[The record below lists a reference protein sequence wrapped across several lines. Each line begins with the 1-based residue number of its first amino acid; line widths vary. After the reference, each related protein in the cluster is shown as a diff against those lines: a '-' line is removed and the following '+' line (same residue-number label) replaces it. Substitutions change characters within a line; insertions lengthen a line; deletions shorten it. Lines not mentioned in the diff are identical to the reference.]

1 MDDSWLAKCVAP
13 PPPLPPLP
21 APTSTP
27 TVPPQQLPLP
37 PASAGQVS
45 MNLRHHFPSF
55 LAQEALLKDQA
66 RSQETSASLGKTE
79 LGNSFLALL
88 SGKFAQLPNSRM
100 DIAKP
105 QVSNDDKI
113 LSGSGCVVP
122 SINIPPLPENHGD
135 NAPGNWNEL
144 SSFVASR
151 PSVNSASLHNS
162 AQVAGNSYHDMDSIE
177 LVSQQ
182 SSKCNNTG
190 FALNSTRSGW
200 PTSSKSANAKKHATM
215 DIQASRIVSFEAK
228 PPVSNNNSLFLRGHP
243 LVFCRNT
250 VGELFMG
257 NKGLFEV
264 ICFCHSCHMSV
275 AKFCEHSG
283 SPSANPG
290 EAVYM
295 ENGMSISHWCKQ
307 CLGILAP
314 NDISGWEWTGGSS
327 TKGVFFGSKASNAP
341 TLVNNIGTISE
352 IKSFGES
359 WRSAEPLNNSVVPS
373 HPYTIVGY
381 TAQEKSVNKVQDN
394 EYQRYNLDGRN
405 LFQGKIH
412 SSEQVIKPVLS
423 KNQPMQI
430 AKQSPTCVGSEKLH
444 STLCKGKEIINHHLD
459 TDCVNYNTKFVDQS
473 VALPCLWT
481 NKSVNHDCDIS
492 SNNFSIDRSLADKD
506 AASNIELRLGQP
518 SQKCHIFAGSYP
530 TPVLEFGAT
539 CNPKKPHFHQQLKQ
553 QVDNACDRKKT
564 SQSLHF
570 TASEGL
576 CSNKRLE
583 RHATTA
589 VNTYNHSESE
599 DLSRSANK
607 NPLISLFLSHLEGN
621 NTSLSLDN
629 FFNSSDHLPSR
640 VPSGDSP
647 IKLKVSNP
655 VGDATHGIERKSEAS
670 KLDFLNIL
678 DERKSLLAADN
689 GIVKSVC
696 IMQDN
701 QIANTREIDTSFS
714 KMCPQISVSV
724 DGSQTSFYPDQ
735 LSGMLQKL
743 GGKIPKQHDKA
754 CVSNKDYCNHAVHG
768 SSDPVLNEMVGHDSL
783 NLDIPMS
790 LASTSL
796 CPLEPKTKVLNTTQH
811 LMDVNLKNFAF
822 RHMVGLTTQKSSTSL
837 KKSPQHHKLCC
848 LSSMEPQLDGCQD
861 LAMQRDTGEGNYCRN
876 SHEISKIAIKSV
888 HSCPSCQ
895 SGCGMDIFP
904 GHPCHTGSTR
914 SCNCTGSTQ
923 RVPLSSEKYC
933 KRFSTCC
940 ICDVDEQPCLR
951 LGRLASNCF
960 TGSLKHGMCNHKEH
974 NSCLSQ
980 HCCSSVL
987 PYCVSGF
994 CTSGGN
1000 KTFHAL
1006 SERRVCGQ
1014 AKVMHATP
1022 DHDKDYLIPDRKRIC
1037 LAHCGCSK
1045 NKFVPRNDQKTTFW
1059 RDVPKKVYAD
1069 ADISSTDKIAQAL
1082 ETTKRIGDQLDDC
1095 SPEFDGTR
1103 QSSQST
1109 RAQKMFNMSSGSSA
1123 PVVTEVSTEVNNLT
1137 SCTANIRTTKMIHDL
1152 LVDEGSG
1159 NEKCGSSDEAVG
1171 GGECEETIHI
1181 MGKVDVATPGF
1192 HHLAGHSSADLID
1205 ELCLMSPLKTKRVRN
1220 MNKCCA
1226 VQENVNKNLNFE
1238 RTPKTA
1244 NRNVS
1249 MELNGPDTLIPLSD
1263 YAFPSEIPNNLRH
1276 LEIDHSRSQEVSPQ
1290 PVSVKKRTHLSTC
1303 GSSCVKRK
1311 RSALS
1316 CNKSNLERFSIQ
1328 HKLQEDIEKQT
1339 LDDDHSL
1346 SRVETSRKKTKQVL
1360 AAYLKQENST
1370 RTGKPPKYMSL
1381 NCIGNTFS
1389 NIKTTLPK
1397 KSRPIVCGNS
1407 GIIYCGET
1415 DGDQKPPKIISLS
1428 LILKN
1433 ARRCSTVEVYHTS
1446 LGLDNEL
1453 SSLKLLHEE
1462 DMPSSF
1468 SENGQNPKILHVSGK
1483 SKGYSSKNGGYLDT
1497 LSAGNE
1503 TDSVLGPGLHP
1514 KQLKS
1519 QSTPKQEDVRT
1530 QHLNK
1535 FGTKHRHAT
1544 KNCLLASGINECS
1557 KSIEAENELNDFPS
1571 TTVDGV
1577 EHQNEKLH
1585 PREILESALPTNV
1598 ASFAKLKN
1606 SQDHAGKLSQVS
1618 RRRCSQGYKFPPFLL
1633 NSDSFCCVCGSSNQE
1648 DANHLIECNDCL
1660 IKVHQAC
1667 YGVSKI
1673 PKGHWSCRPCKA
1685 NSQNIVCVLCGYG
1698 GGAMTRAL
1706 KCQNIV
1712 KSLLKAWKV
1721 SKTSH
1726 SGKSVPSE
1734 STENEFFN
1742 PSSVGEV
1749 PKFKCGLAP
1758 LGEIISDFSPKAAL
1772 KLDMQ
1777 MQTNFTESKN
1787 CMPEKFQTHNSIT
1800 AGVLDPSTKQWV
1812 HMVCGLW
1819 TPGTRCPNVDTM
1831 STFDVSG
1838 ALPAKK
1844 NIVCSICNRPGGS
1857 CIECRVPT
1865 CCIPF
1870 HPWCAQQKGLLQSEI
1885 EGDDNERVGFYGRC
1899 PHHATLN
1906 SCLPDSH
1913 VMDPEEESPRN
1924 NDWTCARTEGFK
1936 GRKREKG
1943 YKPNTRR
1950 PCDNA
1955 VCIVSQEQINAWLHI
1970 NGQKSCTRGVV
1981 RPPCSDV
1988 EYDLRK
1994 EYIRYKQSKG
2004 WKHLVV
2010 YKSGIHALGLYTSQ
2024 FIARGA
2030 MVVEYVGEIVG
2041 LRVADKREAEYQS
2054 GRRIQYKSAC
2064 YFFRIDKEHI
2074 IDATRKG
2081 GIARFV
2087 NHSCLP
2093 NCVAK
2098 VISIRNEK
2106 KVVFFAE
2113 RDINPGEEITY
2124 DYHFNSEDE
2133 GKKIP
2138 CFCNSRNCRRYL
2150 N

>member
-13 PPPLPPLP
+13 PPPLPPFP
-21 APTSTP
+21 APASTP
-27 TVPPQQLPLP
+27 TVPPQQLPLS

-45 MNLRHHFPSF
+45 MILRHRFPSF

-66 RSQETSASLGKTE
+66 RSQETSASDTLNLSSYRLGKTE
-79 LGNSFLALL
+79 L
-88 SGKFAQLPNSRM
+88 
-100 DIAKP
+100 
-105 QVSNDDKI
+105 
-113 LSGSGCVVP
+113 
-122 SINIPPLPENHGD
+122 
-135 NAPGNWNEL
+135 
-144 SSFVASR
+144 
-151 PSVNSASLHNS
+151 
-162 AQVAGNSYHDMDSIE
+162 
-177 LVSQQ
+177 
-182 SSKCNNTG
+182 G

-200 PTSSKSANAKKHATM
+200 STST
-215 DIQASRIVSFEAK
+215 K
-228 PPVSNNNSLFLRGHP
+228 PPVSNNNSPFLRGHP

-264 ICFCHSCHMSV
+264 ICFCHSCRMSV

-307 CLGILAP
+307 CLGHSFAEATVSTDVLGVRILAP
-314 NDISGWEWTGGSS
+314 IDITGWEWTGDSS

-352 IKSFGES
+352 IKSFGGS

-373 HPYTIVGY
+373 HPYTMVGH

-394 EYQRYNLDGRN
+394 EYQRFNLDGRN
-405 LFQGKIH
+405 LFQEKIH

-444 STLCKGKEIINHHLD
+444 TTLC
-459 TDCVNYNTKFVDQS
+459 
-473 VALPCLWT
+473 
-481 NKSVNHDCDIS
+481 
-492 SNNFSIDRSLADKD
+492 
-506 AASNIELRLGQP
+506 
-518 SQKCHIFAGSYP
+518 SYP

-570 TASEGL
+570 TASEAL

-583 RHATTA
+583 RHSTTA

-599 DLSRSANK
+599 DLSRNK

-621 NTSLSLDN
+621 STSLSLDN

-640 VPSGDSP
+640 VPSGDSSV
-647 IKLKVSNP
+647 KLKVSNP
-655 VGDATHGIERKSEAS
+655 GGDATHGIERKSEAS

-696 IMQDN
+696 MVQDN
-701 QIANTREIDTSFS
+701 QTANTREIDTSFS
-714 KMCPQISVSV
+714 KKCSQISVSV

-743 GGKIPKQHDKA
+743 GGKSPKQHDKA
-754 CVSNKDYCNHAVHG
+754 SVSNKDYCNHAVHG
-768 SSDPVLNEMVGHDSL
+768 SSDPVLNAMVGHDSL
-783 NLDIPMS
+783 NSDIPMS

-796 CPLEPKTKVLNTTQH
+796 CSLEPKTKVLNTTQH

-822 RHMVGLTTQKSSTSL
+822 RHMVGLTAQKSSTSH

-848 LSSMEPQLDGCQD
+848 LSSMEPQLDGCQV
-861 LAMQRDTGEGNYCRN
+861 LAMQRDVGEGDYCRN
-876 SHEISKIAIKSV
+876 YHEISKIAIKSV

-1006 SERRVCGQ
+1006 SEQRVCGQ
-1014 AKVMHATP
+1014 AKVMHATS

-1069 ADISSTDKIAQAL
+1069 AGISSTDKIAQAL
-1082 ETTKRIGDQLDDC
+1082 ETTTRIGDQLDDC

-1109 RAQKMFNMSSGSSA
+1109 RAQKIFNMSSGSSA

-1137 SCTANIRTTKMIHDL
+1137 SCTANIRTTNMIHDL

-1171 GGECEETIHI
+1171 CGECEETIHI
-1181 MGKVDVATPGF
+1181 KSKVDVATPGF
-1192 HHLAGHSSADLID
+1192 HHLADHSSADLID
-1205 ELCLMSPLKTKRVRN
+1205 ELSLMRPLKTKRVRN

-1226 VQENVNKNLNFE
+1226 DQENVNKNLNFE

-1244 NRNVS
+1244 NRNES
-1249 MELNGPDTLIPLSD
+1249 MELNGPDMLIPLSD
-1263 YAFPSEIPNNLRH
+1263 YAFSSEIPNNLRH
-1276 LEIDHSRSQEVSPQ
+1276 LEIDHSRSQGEVSPQ
-1290 PVSVKKRTHLSTC
+1290 PISVKKRTHLSAC
-1303 GSSCVKRK
+1303 GTSSVKRK

-1328 HKLQEDIEKQT
+1328 HKLQDIEKQT

-1389 NIKTTLPK
+1389 NIKSTLPK

-1433 ARRCSTVEVYHTS
+1433 ARRCSTVEVYNTS
-1446 LGLDNEL
+1446 LGLENEL
-1453 SSLKLLHEE
+1453 SSLKLLHEK

-1468 SENGQNPKILHVSGK
+1468 SDNEQNPKILCISGK
-1483 SKGYSSKNGGYLDT
+1483 IKGYPSKKGGYLDT
-1497 LSAGNE
+1497 LSAGKE

-1519 QSTPKQEDVRT
+1519 QSRPKQKDVHT
-1530 QHLNK
+1530 QSLNR
-1535 FGTKHRHAT
+1535 FGAKHRHAT
-1544 KNCLLASGINECS
+1544 KNSCLSASGINECS

-1585 PREILESALPTNV
+1585 PREIWESSLPTNV
-1598 ASFAKLKN
+1598 ASFSKLKN
-1606 SQDHAGKLSQVS
+1606 NQDHAGKLSQVS
-1618 RRRCSQGYKFPPFLL
+1618 RRRCSQGDKFPTFLV

-1685 NSQNIVCVLCGYG
+1685 NTRNIVCVLCGYG

-1721 SKTSH
+1721 SKTSY
-1726 SGKSVPSE
+1726 SIKSVHSE

-1742 PSSVGEV
+1742 PSS
-1749 PKFKCGLAP
+1749 
-1758 LGEIISDFSPKAAL
+1758 
-1772 KLDMQ
+1772 
-1777 MQTNFTESKN
+1777 MQTNFTESKI
-1787 CMPEKFQTHNSIT
+1787 CMMEKFQTHNSIT

-1838 ALPAKK
+1838 ASPAKK

-1870 HPWCAQQKGLLQSEI
+1870 HPWCAHQKGLLQSEI

-1906 SCLPDSH
+1906 SCIPDSH
-1913 VMDPEEESPRN
+1913 VMDPEEESLRN
-1924 NDWTCARTEGFK
+1924 NDWQCARTEGFK

-1943 YKPNTRR
+1943 YKPKTHK
-1950 PCDNA
+1950 PCDNG

-2024 FIARGA
+2024 FIGRGA